1 MTKQVSSADG
11 TAIAVDRTGEGPPI
25 VFVDGAIAYRA
36 INPFAAEL
44 AALLAPQFTVLAY
57 DRRGRG
63 ESGNT
68 EPYAVEREI
77 EDLAAV
83 IAEAGGP
90 AFVVAGSSGGPL
102 ALDAAAQGVT
112 ISKLALY
119 EPPFIVDD
127 TRPPL
132 PDDYVEQLDNLV
144 AAGRPGDAVELFMT
158 AAVGVPSEFV
168 AGMKADE
175 SWAALESVGHT
186 IAYDGRIMG
195 DTMSGKPLP
204 ADRWNGVAVPTLVMD
219 GGESPPFMHNGAD
232 ALAAILPSAHRRTL
246 EGQTH
251 EVEPQVLA
259 PVLVEFFERDD

>member
-1 MTKQVSSADG
+1 M
-11 TAIAVDRTGEGPPI
+11 RPP
-25 VFVDGAIAYRA
+25 R
-36 INPFAAEL
+36 
-44 AALLAPQFTVLAY
+44 
-57 DRRGRG
+57 
-63 ESGNT
+63 
-68 EPYAVEREI
+68 
-77 EDLAAV
+77 
-83 IAEAGGP
+83 
-90 AFVVAGSSGGPL
+90 
-102 ALDAAAQGVT
+102 GVT

-144 AAGRPGDAVELFMT
+144 AVGRPGDAVELFMT

-204 ADRWNGVAVPTLVMD
+204 ADRWNGVAVPTLVMH

-259 PVLVEFFERDD
+259 PVLVEFFERGD